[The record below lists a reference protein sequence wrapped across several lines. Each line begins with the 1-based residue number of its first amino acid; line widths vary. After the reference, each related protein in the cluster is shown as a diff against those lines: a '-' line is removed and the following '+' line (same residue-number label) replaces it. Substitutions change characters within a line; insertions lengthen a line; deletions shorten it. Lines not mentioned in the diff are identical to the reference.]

1 MSIRRFFVVSAL
13 LLVPSVAFA
22 EWEITN
28 SDANSYA
35 FTKTC
40 GSKTEN
46 FSIAGGTTRRYS
58 IPAGTTSCTLT
69 LNNTSCT
76 VKDGQG
82 CLIKSSKIANK

>member
-1 MSIRRFFVVSAL
+1 MSRLVAVAL
-13 LLVPSVAFA
+13 LLAPAIAHA

-28 SDANSYA
+28 KDANSYA

-46 FSIAGGTTRRYS
+46 FSIAGGTPRRYS
-58 IPAGTTSCTLT
+58 IPAGATSCTLT

-76 VKDGQG
+76 VRDGQA
-82 CLIKSSKIANK
+82 CEIKSSKITNR